1 MKRCSVMKM
10 LVPWFVLFAVTGCG
24 PLSLTDGN
32 NDLAGGGIGGTGI
45 SVGKITA
52 AGGTSVDVN
61 GVAFDITV
69 ATVTMDGMPG
79 LQNDL
84 KVGMIVKIDGT
95 FYQDGSTGVAA
106 SIEFKDNLEG
116 TVDSVDPASNAIIVL
131 GQTVNLS
138 GTTHFDDDFTDT
150 NGDGLIDV
158 DDIIVGNV
166 VEVSGLV
173 DADGIIHASYISLK
187 SDMFGS
193 DGAGIELKGT
203 ITYDQNT
210 GTFAIRSLTIDFS
223 SAGLED
229 IAVNAANN
237 GLYVEVKSTSA
248 PVNNVFIASS
258 IEIEDEGHEADEGDR
273 IEIEGY
279 VTDVTGIA
287 PDISFVVKGHIV
299 QVNTDTIFENGSVDN
314 IKPNT
319 KVEVKG
325 TVDAYGVL
333 VADKIEIKSA
343 DDRSHEDSGSNDS
356 GTDDSTDNS
365 DGDSRDDSSDTDG
378 EDAAK

>member
-1 MKRCSVMKM
+1 MKRWSVMKM
-10 LVPWFVLFAVTGCG
+10 LVPWLLLLAATSCG
-24 PLSLTDGN
+24 TT

-61 GVAFDITV
+61 GVAFDITG
-69 ATVTMDGMPG
+69 ATVTMDGRQG

-116 TVDSVDPASNAIIVL
+116 PVDSVDPLGTGDTIVVI
-131 GQTVNLS
+131 GQTVVVDS
-138 GTTHFDDDFTDT
+138 TTYFDDFSDTDV
-150 NGDGLIDV
+150 NGTVDV
-158 DDIIVGNV
+158 SEFMSQIKAGNV

-187 SDMFGS
+187 SDMFRS
-193 DGAGIELKGT
+193 DGAKIELKGT

-210 GTFAIRSLTIDFS
+210 GTFAIGSLTIDFS

-248 PVNNVFIASS
+248 PSNNVLIAAS
-258 IEIEDEGHEADEGDR
+258 IEIEDEDHDADVGDR
-273 IEIEGY
+273 IEVEGF
-279 VTDVTGIA
+279 VTDMTGLA

-299 QVNTDTIFENGSVDN
+299 QVNADTIFEKGSVDN

-325 TVDAYGVL
+325 TVDANGVL
-333 VADKIEIKSA
+333 VADEIEIKSA
-343 DDRSHEDSGSNDS
+343 DDEESE
-356 GTDDSTDNS
+356 
-365 DGDSRDDSSDTDG
+365 
-378 EDAAK
+378 E